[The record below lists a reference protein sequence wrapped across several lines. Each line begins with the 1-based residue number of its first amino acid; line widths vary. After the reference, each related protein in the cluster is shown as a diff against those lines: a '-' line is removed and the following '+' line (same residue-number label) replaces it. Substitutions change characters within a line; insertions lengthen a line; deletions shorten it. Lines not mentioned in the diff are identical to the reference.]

1 MDQFIRLGT
10 TAEDTNLKSNI
21 FFARERFNLAL
32 KALSLYGFSLGRILP
47 DESETE
53 AHSSRRDCASLEKA

>member
-1 MDQFIRLGT
+1 MEQVICLGI
-10 TAEDTNLKSNI
+10 TAGDPNLKSNI

-47 DESETE
+47 DESETG
-53 AHSSRRDCASLEKA
+53 AHSSRRDCASLEKV